1 MKRNL
6 IYLAALSALA
16 LTACSQDEAVNE
28 IHPVNT
34 DSSIGFRTNLDRTT
48 VSRGANKMS
57 LDSMKNFSV
66 VALNEDNSTYF
77 HKLTVIKSGTKED
90 GYKWIYE
97 PVHYWPKDKGLR
109 FFAAADFGS
118 QGLTEKLNS
127 TKFPGF
133 SQFSPHNGGYTYHP
147 TANKGQG
154 VFGGSSS
161 TIKHPHHDLI
171 YAYYEG
177 KYDNLSNNQG
187 NTGLQHNA
195 VQLDFKH
202 ALAQIEVQAKNTN
215 SAREI
220 EIIGV
225 RIKNLKGRADGTFTG
240 FQETYPTTITDQPT
254 VTIDWNTGESTQTNT
269 SDYFFR
275 FPSVATTPTGVT
287 PEKHVLDGKPESEG
301 GVQGPL
307 NIAPG
312 KFNFM
317 VIPQTTTAWAK
328 TQGTI
333 DDNGGTYISVACRI
347 YSVSTAADA
356 TTPTKTLLYPK
367 NDTDA
372 SGTKLYGMAMVP
384 VSFNLEQG
392 MKYTYILD
400 FSNGSGQVDPEKPT
414 EPEGGDIDNPGNE
427 GGEEIDG
434 HPIDFTVKV
443 SDWKPGTVT
452 DNGNIT
458 M

>member
-34 DSSIGFRTNLDRTT
+34 ESSIGFRTNLDRTT

-57 LDSMKNFSV
+57 LDSLKNFSV

-77 HKLTVIKSGTKED
+77 HKLTVTKSGTKEE
-90 GYKWIYE
+90 GYKWTYA

-133 SQFSPHNGGYTYHP
+133 SQFSPHNGGYTYDP
-147 TANKGQG
+147 LKE
-154 VFGGSSS
+154 VFGGTSN

-177 KYDNLSNNQG
+177 AYTNLDNNQG
-187 NTGLQHNA
+187 ETSLKHNA
-195 VQLDFKH
+195 VELNFKH
-202 ALAQIEVQAKNTN
+202 ALAQIEVQAKNTAEN
-215 SAREI
+215 REI

-240 FQETYPTTITDQPT
+240 FQETYPSNITTQPDVTIT
-254 VTIDWNTGESTQTNT
+254 WNTGEPTQTNT

-275 FPSVATTPTGVT
+275 FPKGYTTT
-287 PEKHVLDGKPESEG
+287 HVLDGQTG
-301 GVQGPL
+301 TGHVQGPI

-312 KFNFM
+312 NFNFM
-317 VIPQTTTAWAK
+317 VIPQKTTAWAVAEDK
-328 TQGTI
+328 
-333 DDNGGTYISVACRI
+333 DKDKEDNGGTYISVACRI
-347 YSVSTAADA
+347 YSVSTPDGSNQA
-356 TTPTKTLLYPK
+356 TKTLLYPK
-367 NDTDA
+367 NDKGAD
-372 SGTKLYGMAMVP
+372 GTKLYGMAMVP
-384 VSFNLEQG
+384 VSFDLQAG

-400 FSNGSGQVDPEKPT
+400 FSKGSGQVDPEKPT
-414 EPEGGDIDNPGNE
+414 EPEGGDIDNPGGD

-434 HPIDFTVKV
+434 HPIDFTVSV
-443 SDWKPGTVT
+443 DQWRPGENN
-452 DNGNIT
+452 NGNIT